1 MSILTREYI
10 FGLLFS
16 YKFDML
22 RVIHTSNNNNG
33 VTLSFPLGYFSC
45 QYLRDIFGWTS
56 LQHLKIEALT
66 KYKETGGNAV
76 AIRFMH
82 ILL

>member
-1 MSILTREYI
+1 MSILPREYI

-45 QYLRDIFGWTS
+45 QYLRDIFG
-56 LQHLKIEALT
+56 
-66 KYKETGGNAV
+66 
-76 AIRFMH
+76 
-82 ILL
+82 